1 MVYMQNI
8 YHKVLN
14 SNRMIG
20 RRKELRR
27 KSTTTE
33 NLLWQYLRNNSLGF
47 KFKRQYSVV
56 NYVVDFYCSRAKLAI
71 ELDGL
76 IHKTSKNY
84 DTYRTRY
91 LNSLGIKEIRFNN
104 WQIENNI
111 NLALKEIK
119 NNLPS
124 PEIRRGNEGEVK

>member
-1 MVYMQNI
+1 MQI
-8 YHKVLN
+8 LFHKVLN
-14 SNRMIG
+14 SNRMVG

-27 KSTTTE
+27 RSTAVE
-33 NLLWQYLRNNSLGF
+33 GLLWKHLRNNCLGF

-56 NYVVDFYCSRAKLAI
+56 NYVVDFYCHAAKLAI
-71 ELDGL
+71 ELDGP

-104 WQIENNI
+104 WQIENSI
-111 NLALKEIK
+111 GSVLKEIK
-119 NNLPS
+119 SNLPS
-124 PEIRRGNEGEVK
+124 PEIRRGTEGEV

>member
-1 MVYMQNI
+1 MQNI

-33 NLLWQYLRNNSLGF
+33 NLLWQYLRNNNLGF